1 MATQRIALGE
11 WLPDQPSVIGTIQ
24 DAFNVIPI
32 ANGYAPF
39 PLSVNYSSDSADT
52 LTNVFA
58 GRFNTITQL
67 FAGSATKLYKF
78 NAGTLALD
86 NVSKSGNYSGGRWYF
101 TQFGNVVVAANNT
114 NKLQSWT
121 INSSSLFADL
131 AAAAPIA
138 KFVTTVRDFVVC
150 ANLDGGT
157 NANKVQWSDL
167 NAETNWTSGAASQ
180 SDFQIIPDGG
190 NITGITGGEFGL
202 VLLERGIV
210 RMSYVGSPYFFQ
222 FDNISRGIGCIDG
235 GSVAQYGGVT
245 YFLSDNGFYACDG
258 KSVEPIGTEKVDRF
272 FFANANIN
280 QIDTISAAAD
290 PINKLVVWNYQN
302 ANGSRSLLIYN
313 WQMKKWSQGSTE
325 VDYIAPAATSGVTL
339 EALDSFGTVDSI
351 GTSWDDR
358 VWAGGKYLFAGVDGG
373 RIITFTGANST
384 AKLIM
389 GDIET
394 GYNGVIQL
402 IRAQVQDGSFTA
414 SVASR
419 RQLQDAVT
427 FGTTV
432 TASSEGRAPFRS
444 AGRYHRIYITP
455 TGVWSNILSIDIDS
469 ETQGTR

>member
-11 WLPDQPSVIGTIQ
+11 WLPDQPSVVGTIQ

-39 PLSVNYSSDSADT
+39 PLSVNYSNAASDT

-58 GRFNTITQL
+58 GRFNAITQL
-67 FAGSATKLYKF
+67 FAGSSSKLYKF
-78 NAGTLALD
+78 NAGTLNLD
-86 NVSKSGNYSGGRWYF
+86 DVSKTGGYSGSRWYF
-101 TQFGNVVVAANNT
+101 TQFGDVVIAANNT

-121 INSSSLFADL
+121 INSSSNFVDL

-138 KFVTTVRDFVVC
+138 KFVTTVRDFVVS
-150 ANLDGGT
+150 ANLDSGSS
-157 NANKVQWSDL
+157 ANKVQWSNIND
-167 NAETNWTSGAASQ
+167 ATNWTAGAASQ
-180 SDFQIIPDGG
+180 SDFQIIADGG

-202 VLLERGIV
+202 VLLERGIT
-210 RMSYVGSPYFFQ
+210 RMSYIGSPYFFQ

-258 KSVEPIGTEKVDRF
+258 KSVDPIGTEKVDRF
-272 FFANANIN
+272 FFSNANIN

-313 WQMKKWSQGSTE
+313 WQIKKWSQGSTD

-373 RIITFTGANST
+373 RIVTFTGSNST
-384 AKLIM
+384 AKLII
-389 GDIET
+389 GDTET
-394 GYNGVIQL
+394 GYNGVINL

-414 SVASR
+414 SIASR

>member
-11 WLPDQPSVIGTIQ
+11 WLPDQPSVVGTMQ
-24 DAFNVIPI
+24 DANNVIPI

-39 PLSVNYSSDSADT
+39 PLSVNYSNAASDT

-58 GRFNTITQL
+58 GRFNAITQL
-67 FAGSATKLYKF
+67 FAGSSSKLYKF
-78 NAGTLALD
+78 NAGTLNLD
-86 NVSKSGNYSGGRWYF
+86 DVSKTGGYSGSRWYF
-101 TQFGNVVVAANNT
+101 TQFGDLVIAANNT

-121 INSSSLFADL
+121 INSSSNFADL

-138 KFVTTVRDFVVC
+138 KFVTTVRDFVVS
-150 ANLDGGT
+150 ANLDSGSS
-157 NANKVQWSDL
+157 ANKVQWSNIND
-167 NAETNWTSGAASQ
+167 ATNWTAGAASQ
-180 SDFQIIPDGG
+180 SDFQIIADGG

-210 RMSYVGSPYFFQ
+210 RMSYIGSPYFFQ

-272 FFANANIN
+272 FFSNANIN

-290 PINKLVVWNYQN
+290 PINKLVVWNY
-302 ANGSRSLLIYN
+302 ANTSGGRSLLIYN
-313 WQMKKWSQGSTE
+313 WQIKKWSQGSTD

-384 AKLIM
+384 AKLII
-389 GDIET
+389 GDTET
-394 GYNGVIQL
+394 GYNGVINL
-402 IRAQVQDGSFTA
+402 IRSQVQGGSFTA

-432 TASSEGRAPFRS
+432 TASSEGRASVRS
-444 AGRYHRIYITP
+444 AGRYHRFYITP
-455 TGVWSNILSIDIDS
+455 TGVWSNILSIDIDY